1 MGKTTETMSATKYD
15 NGNTS
20 ALQVIDN
27 EGTNKLTI
35 LQSPSFG
42 KELMFTI
49 TDSDTATS
57 VVVNEIETLR
67 KIRDFLNE
75 SIRWMEA

>member
-1 MGKTTETMSATKYD
+1 MSATKYD

-57 VVVNEIETLR
+57 VVVNDIETLR
-67 KIRDFLNE
+67 KIGDFLNE
-75 SIRWMEA
+75 SIRWMAA

>member
-1 MGKTTETMSATKYD
+1 MSAAEYD

-57 VVVNEIETLR
+57 VVVNDIETLR

>member
-1 MGKTTETMSATKYD
+1 MSATEYD

-35 LQSPSFG
+35 LQSSSFG

-57 VVVNEIETLR
+57 VVVNDIETLR

>member
-1 MGKTTETMSATKYD
+1 MSATKYD
-15 NGNTS
+15 NGDTS

>member
-1 MGKTTETMSATKYD
+1 MSATKYD

-35 LQSPSFG
+35 LQFPSFG

>member
-1 MGKTTETMSATKYD
+1 MSATKYD
-15 NGNTS
+15 NGNTV
-20 ALQVIDN
+20 ALQIVGN
-27 EGTNKLTI
+27 EGNNKLTI

-42 KELMFTI
+42 KELMLTL
-49 TDSDTATS
+49 TDDDTATS
-57 VVVNEIETLR
+57 VVVNDIETLR

>member
-1 MGKTTETMSATKYD
+1 MSATKYD

-42 KELMFTI
+42 KELMFNI

-57 VVVNEIETLR
+57 VVVNDIETLR
-67 KIRDFLNE
+67 KIGDFLNE
-75 SIRWMEA
+75 SIHWMEA

>member
-1 MGKTTETMSATKYD
+1 MSATKYD

-20 ALQVIDN
+20 TLQVIDN

-49 TDSDTATS
+49 TDSDTGEVYLNS
-57 VVVNEIETLR
+57 DGLNVR
-67 KIRDFLNE
+67 KAMYLSLIH
-75 SIRWMEA
+75 I

>member
-1 MGKTTETMSATKYD
+1 MSATKYD

-49 TDSDTATS
+49 TDSGTATS
-57 VVVNEIETLR
+57 VVVNDIETLR
-67 KIRDFLNE
+67 KIGDFLNE

>member
-1 MGKTTETMSATKYD
+1 MSATKYD

-57 VVVNEIETLR
+57 VVVNDIETLR
-67 KIRDFLNE
+67 KIGGFLNE

>member
-1 MGKTTETMSATKYD
+1 MSATKYD
-15 NGNTS
+15 NVNTS

-57 VVVNEIETLR
+57 VVVNDIETLR

-75 SIRWMEA
+75 SIHWMEA

>member
-1 MGKTTETMSATKYD
+1 MSATKYD

-57 VVVNEIETLR
+57 VVVNDIETLR

-75 SIRWMEA
+75 SIHWMEV